1 MMRTIDES
9 TTIIFLYFMFKL
21 G

>member
-1 MMRTIDES
+1 MRTIDES